1 MAGRSMGWHRGSI
14 ACCDQLATPS
24 AETGGTASTA
34 TIRCK
39 VYAADLAM
47 MKLFDSPG
55 ARFFA
60 CYREWFPIDAGYAER
75 SDLYNLCHL
84 LNYAN
89 LFGGGYTSQA
99 QRSIDCMLA
108 QPG

>member
-1 MAGRSMGWHRGSI
+1 
-14 ACCDQLATPS
+14 
-24 AETGGTASTA
+24 
-34 TIRCK
+34 
-39 VYAADLAM
+39 M
-47 MKLFDSPG
+47 MELFDSPG

-60 CYREWFPIDAGYAER
+60 CYRECFPIDAGYAER